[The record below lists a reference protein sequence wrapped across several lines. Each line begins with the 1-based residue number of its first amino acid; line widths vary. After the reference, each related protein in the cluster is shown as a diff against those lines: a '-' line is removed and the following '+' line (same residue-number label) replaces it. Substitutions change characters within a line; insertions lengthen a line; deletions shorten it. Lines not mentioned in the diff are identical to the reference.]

1 MGRIAINDMRFYAHH
16 GCFDQARVIGTHF
29 RVDLWFDVD
38 TSAAEVS
45 DSIGDTVNYLE
56 VYQAVAQE
64 MGQSS
69 HLLEHIAR
77 RVGNRLLV
85 QFPGIKSVGV
95 KVYKLNPPL
104 GGQMQSVS
112 VELTLTR

>member
-1 MGRIAINDMRFYAHH
+1 MYYIFYKYYNILYKYYHYYL
-16 GCFDQARVIGTHF
+16 DN
-29 RVDLWFDVD
+29 
-38 TSAAEVS
+38 
-45 DSIGDTVNYLE
+45 NYLE

-77 RVGNRLLV
+77 RVGNRLLS
-85 QFPGIKSVGV
+85 QFPGIKSIGV
-95 KVYKLNPPL
+95 KLYKLNPPL